1 MPSVKMKENEP
12 FDVALRRFKRSC
24 EKAGVLAEVRKREHY
39 EKPTTL
45 RKRAAA
51 AAVKRHL
58 KNVTRHSQ
66 TLAFVLRAERSMP
79 TLVDTIKASVKEA
92 MRAKDKQRL
101 GTLRLIQAEFKRIE
115 VDERID
121 IDDARAIAIMDKMLK
136 QRRDSAEQYQNA
148 GRDELAEQELS
159 EIAVIG
165 EFLPEPLSADAI
177 DELIKAAI
185 EASGASGMQAMG
197 AVMAAI
203 RPQVQG
209 RADMAEVSKQVKTL
223 LS

>member
-1 MPSVKMKENEP
+1 
-12 FDVALRRFKRSC
+12 
-24 EKAGVLAEVRKREHY
+24 
-39 EKPTTL
+39 
-45 RKRAAA
+45 
-51 AAVKRHL
+51 
-58 KNVTRHSQ
+58 
-66 TLAFVLRAERSMP
+66 MP
-79 TLVDTIKASVKEA
+79 TLVDAIKASVKEA

-165 EFLPEPLSADAI
+165 EFLPEPLSVDAI
-177 DELIKAAI
+177 D
-185 EASGASGMQAMG
+185 
-197 AVMAAI
+197 
-203 RPQVQG
+203 
-209 RADMAEVSKQVKTL
+209 
-223 LS
+223 

>member
-1 MPSVKMKENEP
+1 
-12 FDVALRRFKRSC
+12 
-24 EKAGVLAEVRKREHY
+24 
-39 EKPTTL
+39 
-45 RKRAAA
+45 
-51 AAVKRHL
+51 
-58 KNVTRHSQ
+58 
-66 TLAFVLRAERSMP
+66 MP

-92 MRAKDKQRL
+92 MKAKDKQRL

-177 DELIKAAI
+177 EELIKAAI

>member
-1 MPSVKMKENEP
+1 
-12 FDVALRRFKRSC
+12 
-24 EKAGVLAEVRKREHY
+24 
-39 EKPTTL
+39 
-45 RKRAAA
+45 
-51 AAVKRHL
+51 
-58 KNVTRHSQ
+58 
-66 TLAFVLRAERSMP
+66 MP

-165 EFLPEPLSADAI
+165 EFLPEPLSGDAI

>member
-1 MPSVKMKENEP
+1 
-12 FDVALRRFKRSC
+12 
-24 EKAGVLAEVRKREHY
+24 
-39 EKPTTL
+39 
-45 RKRAAA
+45 
-51 AAVKRHL
+51 
-58 KNVTRHSQ
+58 
-66 TLAFVLRAERSMP
+66 MP

-92 MRAKDKQRL
+92 MKAKDKQRL
-101 GTLRLIQAEFKRIE
+101 GTLRLVQAEFKRIE

-148 GRDELAEQELS
+148 GRNELAEQELS

-177 DELIKAAI
+177 EDLIKAAI

>member
-1 MPSVKMKENEP
+1 
-12 FDVALRRFKRSC
+12 
-24 EKAGVLAEVRKREHY
+24 
-39 EKPTTL
+39 
-45 RKRAAA
+45 
-51 AAVKRHL
+51 
-58 KNVTRHSQ
+58 
-66 TLAFVLRAERSMP
+66 MP

-92 MRAKDKQRL
+92 MKAKDKQRL

-148 GRDELAEQELS
+148 GRNELAEQELS

-177 DELIKAAI
+177 EDLIKAAI
-185 EASGASGMQAMG
+185 EASGASGMQAMS

>member
-1 MPSVKMKENEP
+1 
-12 FDVALRRFKRSC
+12 
-24 EKAGVLAEVRKREHY
+24 
-39 EKPTTL
+39 
-45 RKRAAA
+45 
-51 AAVKRHL
+51 
-58 KNVTRHSQ
+58 
-66 TLAFVLRAERSMP
+66 MP

-92 MRAKDKQRL
+92 MKAKDKHRL

-148 GRDELAEQELS
+148 GRNELAEQELS

-177 DELIKAAI
+177 EDLIKAAI